1 MSQPIIHRLHDPNGA
16 RVSRLRADCI
26 KDMGRRIKTAGK
38 ECIDEITRF
47 LDSHLAGTTQTNDF
61 NINTENPVIVL
72 NRTKYI
78 YQVDPTEMSQID
90 LLISRIVNRWV
101 MDGQGLW
108 SPLWYLNSFIEQSWQ
123 AGASDS
129 LQSLQNMST
138 AAVVGPEISMEVR
151 ALDVKALLDT
161 PAYSTPMKLLAGRTF
176 NDMDNLSSQMIQDLR
191 FILAQSVADGI
202 SARDA
207 AKRIQKKLWPE
218 KGGYK
223 FRAERIARTEINTG
237 YRKAYLEVNEDLNKN
252 VFGGGGF
259 EAKILH
265 LSALTSTTRLTHAA
279 RHGTIHTAD
288 EQAEWYSV
296 DANAINCQCSQ
307 TTVLVDKKT
316 GEPLQ
321 SRLVKKAI
329 DQGEKFFNNR

>member
-1 MSQPIIHRLHDPNGA
+1 MAQPIIHRLHDPNGA
-16 RVSRLRADCI
+16 KVSRLRAACI
-26 KDMGRRIKTAGK
+26 KDMGRRIKTAGR
-38 ECIDEITRF
+38 ECIQEITRF
-47 LDSHLAGTTQTNDF
+47 LDDHLTGTTQTNDF
-61 NINTENPVIVL
+61 SINTDNPVIVL

-78 YQVDPTEMSQID
+78 YQVDVAEMSQID

-101 MDGQGLW
+101 MDSQGLW
-108 SPLWYLNSFIEQSWQ
+108 SPLWYLNNFIEQSWQ
-123 AGASDS
+123 AGMSDS
-129 LQSLQNMST
+129 LQSIQNMST

-151 ALDVKALLDT
+151 ALDVEQLLMT
-161 PAYSTPMKLLAGRTF
+161 PAYRRPMELLSARTF
-176 NDMDNLSSQMIQDLR
+176 NDMENLSSQMIQDLR

-207 AKRIQKKLWPE
+207 AKRIQKKLWPD

-252 VFGGGGF
+252 VFDKGGF
-259 EAKILH
+259 EARILH
-265 LSALTSTTRLTHAA
+265 ISALTSTTRRNHAA

-288 EQAEWYSV
+288 EQSEWYSV

-307 TTVLVDKKT
+307 TSVLVDKKT
-316 GEPLQ
+316 GNPLQ
-321 SRLVKKAI
+321 SRLVQKLI
-329 DQGEKFFNNR
+329 DQGDKFFNN